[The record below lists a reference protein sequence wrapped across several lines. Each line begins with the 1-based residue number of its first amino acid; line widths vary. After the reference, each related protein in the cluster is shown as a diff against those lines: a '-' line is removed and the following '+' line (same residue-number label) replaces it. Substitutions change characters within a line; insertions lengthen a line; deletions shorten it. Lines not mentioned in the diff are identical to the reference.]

1 MNQANVVQGKQKNTR
16 RTTRPVVAL
25 EQDVPMAHFL
35 KGDAMFWGFLIFAG
49 LAFVFAQLGAM
60 SVWLTVLKGGLMLAL
75 LIVVV
80 MAILLL
86 WRKVF

>member
-1 MNQANVVQGKQKNTR
+1 
-16 RTTRPVVAL
+16 
-25 EQDVPMAHFL
+25 
-35 KGDAMFWGFLIFAG
+35 MFWGFLIFAG